1 MTVLNVESICA
12 GSPQAKVRVEIANE
26 TLQDRLVK
34 KIKGKPVLTT
44 LSIQHDTSNLPVI
57 GLFHLALIYRVAV
70 KLYI

>member
-1 MTVLNVESICA
+1 MLNVESICA
-12 GSPQAKVRVEIANE
+12 GSLQAKVRVERPKE

-57 GLFHLALIYRVAV
+57 GLFYLALIYHVAV
-70 KLYI
+70 KLYL